1 MAESDIEAK
10 NIHTKKIEELL
21 VGPIFDIFHVQRA
34 QLAEKT
40 ESQNSLLFHFK
51 SSMAKVRTWNASTV
65 KTFVSNL
72 VERFPV
78 LGAEFEAAF
87 EELQQVTCRI
97 LNASSEVNTYEP
109 LVASSHTHLH
119 ELISACA
126 DSFISF
132 PEWFAVDDKSA
143 EYQTCK
149 NNAKV
154 RMGQASVVPN
164 TVMAFIKTSHREPA
178 EAEDANSDMDI
189 FEDDQSANSD
199 ISDISSIRGDKK
211 INVKSGLVTQE
222 TPGEEDQ
229 AAADV
234 EVKQAWAAA
243 AEDEGLSRSSC
254 VGTESVPDVQDVTA
268 EDEIRVDEA
277 GEASASAAED
287 EDAYEDAD
295 DSMGSDE
302 SDEFTVTMDSDESFS
317 GISLG
322 SSEDDSESSVSSSA
336 EEGSGDDSED
346 SSDGMDY
353 ESASTGGE
361 SESTEEY
368 SESSDES
375 SDGSAASTE
384 DYGDGESEGGGSE
397 STEEFDDESY
407 SCTEASSEAHS
418 ESSDS
423 HVSGESSDTTPFSDC
438 ESEITLNWESVSDGS
453 SFTAEGSD
461 ADFDV

>member
-1 MAESDIEAK
+1 MAGSDIEAK

-164 TVMAFIKTSHREPA
+164 TVTAFIKTSHREPA
-178 EAEDANSDMDI
+178 QAEDANSDMDI

-199 ISDISSIRGDKK
+199 ISDISSIQGNKK
-211 INVKSGLVTQE
+211 INVKSGLVTQD
-222 TPGEEDQ
+222 TPGEEDE

-234 EVKQAWAAA
+234 EAGEACAPAA
-243 AEDEGLSRSSC
+243 
-254 VGTESVPDVQDVTA
+254 PDVQDVTA
-268 EDEIRVDEA
+268 EDEIRVDKA
-277 GEASASAAED
+277 CEASASAAED
-287 EDAYEDAD
+287 KIRVDDYEDAD

-322 SSEDDSESSVSSSA
+322 SSEDDSESSASSSA
-336 EEGSGDDSED
+336 EEGSGEDSED

-368 SESSDES
+368 SESSEES
-375 SDGSAASTE
+375 SEGSAASTE
-384 DYGDGESEGGGSE
+384 DYGGGESEGGGSE
-397 STEEFDDESY
+397 STEEFDDESC
-407 SCTEASSEAHS
+407 SSTEASSDTHS

-423 HVSGESSDTTPFSDC
+423 HVSGESS
-438 ESEITLNWESVSDGS
+438 SEITLNWESVSDGS
-453 SFTAEGSD
+453 YFTAEGSD